1 MAIRVVE
8 QTRGP
13 LVENIYRGDAAI
25 VDGSG
30 KLLYQ
35 VGDAGKVSYWRSSAK
50 PIQAMPLVLTGA
62 AERFGFGPQH
72 LAVFCASH
80 NGEAVHIET
89 ALDAMRLAGLTPDL
103 LQCGVHAP
111 YDSQTAQA
119 MADAGEEPMAI
130 HNNCSGKHTGMLAM
144 AQHLGLPL
152 ENYLAPDSELQ
163 QLILKTVA
171 AVVGLPAGEI
181 AIGIDGCGVPVF
193 GLPVHNMALAFAR
206 LADPTMMPEGM
217 GEAGRSFRDAM
228 MQYPYNVA
236 GRNRICTELMNL
248 PGRRFV
254 AKSGAEGIY
263 CVGALPEA
271 VAASP
276 VLRAAGITGSI
287 GIAVKAEDG
296 NKDIRHLMTVEIMR
310 QLGLVTE
317 ADLAGNLAPYG
328 PTTITNRAGT
338 LVGERRP
345 SFTVERA
352 N

>member
-1 MAIRVVE
+1 MTVEVVE

-30 KLLYQ
+30 RLLYQ
-35 VGDAGKVSYWRSSAK
+35 VGDAAKVSFWRSSAK
-50 PIQAMPLVLTGA
+50 PIQAMPLVMTGA
-62 AERFGFGPQH
+62 AERFGFGAEH

-80 NGEAVHIET
+80 NGEKVHTQTI
-89 ALDAMRLAGLTPDL
+89 LDAMRLAGLTPDQL
-103 LQCGVHAP
+103 RCGVHNP
-111 YDSQTAQA
+111 FDSETLQA
-119 MADAGEEPMAI
+119 MADAGEQPGTV

-144 AQHLGLPL
+144 AKHLGLPL
-152 ENYLAPDSELQ
+152 DNYLTPDSELQ

-171 AVVGLPAGEI
+171 QVVGLPAERI
-181 AIGIDGCGVPVF
+181 AIGVDGCGVPVF

-206 LADPTMMPEGM
+206 LADPATMPESM
-217 GEAGRSFRDAM
+217 GEAGRRFRDAM

-236 GRNRICTELMNL
+236 GRNRICTELMGL

-254 AKSGAEGIY
+254 AKSGAEGVY

-276 VLRAAGITGSI
+276 VLRAAGITGGV
-287 GIAVKAEDG
+287 GIAVKVEDG

-317 ADLAGNLAPYG
+317 ADLAGGLAPYR
-328 PTTITNRAGT
+328 PVAITNHAGT

-345 SFTVERA
+345 SFTVERVS
-352 N
+352 